1 MEDGSHIYLLL
12 YTDDMLI
19 ASQNLLPILRMKL
32 LLYNE
37 FDMKDMGVAEKILG
51 KENKMDEVQKMIFC
65 VRRNTFKNC

>member
-1 MEDGSHIYLLL
+1 M
-12 YTDDMLI
+12 DDMLI

>member
-1 MEDGSHIYLLL
+1 
-12 YTDDMLI
+12 
-19 ASQNLLPILRMKL
+19 MKL